1 MIFKILLVVEKNGTS
16 WKLALDN
23 IKEYAKKAYAG
34 VVHNAHLVG
43 HTPAEEE
50 KEGDYVRLRLFKP
63 GDKNVK
69 FTGNSTK
76 SARDNFF
83 LNCECSYE
91 GIKSARFLH

>member
-83 LNCECSYE
+83 
-91 GIKSARFLH
+91 